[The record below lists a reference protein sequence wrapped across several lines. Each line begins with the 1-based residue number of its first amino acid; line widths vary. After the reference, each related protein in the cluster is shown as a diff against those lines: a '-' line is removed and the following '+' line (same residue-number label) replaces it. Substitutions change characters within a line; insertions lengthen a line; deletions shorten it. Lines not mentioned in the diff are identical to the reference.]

1 MERTR
6 LLFVAVLAFAQH
18 SSCGGSFA
26 GPSSK
31 FENGDPSRRENVGS
45 PETSDSH
52 RSEVS
57 RLQIGSSS
65 SMAMQTNVADFP
77 GIRIELVKKKEKRP
91 RVNGRRLRDSSES
104 SNVEL
109 IDYYNNQY
117 VGYLGIGTPP
127 QLLTV
132 VFDTGSSV
140 RITT

>member
-1 MERTR
+1 
-6 LLFVAVLAFAQH
+6 
-18 SSCGGSFA
+18 
-26 GPSSK
+26 
-31 FENGDPSRRENVGS
+31 
-45 PETSDSH
+45 
-52 RSEVS
+52 
-57 RLQIGSSS
+57 
-65 SMAMQTNVADFP
+65 MAMQTNVADFP